1 MLFWVQALSE
11 RAEGGSI
18 NLDDLGPDSPL
29 GTMLTLEAL
38 RFKGGPLDKVRLSGI
53 SRLSLSRLTRSSSQD
68 VVKNGKNVLLGGMHD
83 AVVKIP
89 ACGMSFVV
97 DRLIRGAVQAA
108 VAAGHEQ
115 TLREMARDWPFF
127 RTFLDDIAMV
137 LSKGDIT
144 IAEQFSL
151 LSGELHGHFF
161 PQVQRELELT
171 RHWLLALMDQRTLL
185 DHDARLALS
194 IRLRNPYVDPISV
207 LQVDLLQRWRASGRE
222 DDGLLRA
229 LVACVNGVA
238 QGVQNTG

>member
-83 AVVKIP
+83 AAVKIP

-108 VAAGHEQ
+108 VAAE
-115 TLREMARDWPFF
+115 RARV
-127 RTFLDDIAMV
+127 A
-137 LSKGDIT
+137 
-144 IAEQFSL
+144 
-151 LSGELHGHFF
+151 
-161 PQVQRELELT
+161 
-171 RHWLLALMDQRTLL
+171 ALMPT
-185 DHDARLALS
+185 AKELAMS
-194 IRLRNPYVDPISV
+194 SEH
-207 LQVDLLQRWRASGRE
+207 QSRAGMME
-222 DDGLLRA
+222 E
-229 LVACVNGVA
+229 
-238 QGVQNTG
+238 